1 MKDVALQLKNVGK
14 SYGNKVVL
22 ESIDFEVRH
31 GSMVALLGT
40 SGAGKST
47 LFRCLTGL
55 EPIDSGSIVA
65 LGESIHELSP
75 ARLRAV
81 RGQIGFVFQQ
91 LHLVKRFSALENVL
105 GARLAEMPIWRVTL
119 KSFSRA
125 DKVLAFECL
134 DRVGMLDYANTPT
147 QLLSGGQQQRIA
159 IARALAQKPKII
171 IADEPVSSLDPLTA
185 RSVLQTLKA
194 AATDLNVAVLCSLH
208 QVDLALEVSDRVV
221 GLRDGRISLNMAN
234 QPNDQGMM
242 KKARSIYQQRAVHSD
257 RDEPLQRHVA

>member
-1 MKDVALQLKNVGK
+1 
-14 SYGNKVVL
+14 
-22 ESIDFEVRH
+22 
-31 GSMVALLGT
+31 
-40 SGAGKST
+40 
-47 LFRCLTGL
+47 
-55 EPIDSGSIVA
+55 
-65 LGESIHELSP
+65 
-75 ARLRAV
+75 
-81 RGQIGFVFQQ
+81 VFQQ

-242 KKARSIYQQRAVHSD
+242 QEIRSIYQQRAVHSD

>member
-14 SYGNKVVL
+14 SSGNKVVL

-242 KKARSIYQQRAVHSD
+242 QKIRSIYQQRAVHSD